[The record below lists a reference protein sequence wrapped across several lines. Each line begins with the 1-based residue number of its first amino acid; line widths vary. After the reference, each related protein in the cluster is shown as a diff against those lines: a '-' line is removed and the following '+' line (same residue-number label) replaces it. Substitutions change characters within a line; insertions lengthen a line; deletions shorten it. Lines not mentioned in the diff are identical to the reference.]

1 MRLFFA
7 RPLASAGLILIG
19 ATACQTRVQPAPEP
33 VVSTIFARNF
43 GAYDMSV
50 FVVPENGQPVWLT
63 NVPAGAT
70 RDIPLVARYLRTGNG
85 VVVRAQPLGGARSWT
100 SGIAK
105 LDEEVTGVLDLTT
118 DRAGNPGGTLLRVV
132 NTAVFESEMR

>member
-1 MRLFFA
+1 MGLGLRRLA
-7 RPLASAGLILIG
+7 DLMQALRRPLGGGLQLHGIL
-19 ATACQTRVQPAPEP
+19 
-33 VVSTIFARNF
+33 
-43 GAYDMSV
+43 
-50 FVVPENGQPVWLT
+50 
-63 NVPAGAT
+63 AGA
-70 RDIPLVARYLRTGNG
+70 LAGRT
-85 VVVRAQPLGGARSWT
+85 QPLGGARSWT